1 MTLNLESFDEKSK
14 KKSTTKYKAALGVGS
29 VVSLFGI
36 GSTLAANISLNG
48 GGNVEFGQGVATTAA
63 CDEDGFSIT
72 PVTVYDNA
80 HSIFRVASVEV
91 TGINLTPEGTNWAE
105 SGDVID
111 KNESGGVD
119 LTDAKLQFPGQY
131 YDTETNDW
139 KRTCDNVVLDFAS
152 YTNDAQ
158 YSKYTL
164 DAYEDRNNGAGHIPG
179 TWLVTTTTSPL
190 MWSQKFADDSSD
202 LYDDVPNGYPNEES
216 PSIAAVIDTDET
228 FQYGYASNFFVGG
241 GNRATWINGYANLY
255 LGSQNPNG
263 ESSSFAFKFYEP
275 DFRPNAAAISKITV
289 QSMKLAPDNYY
300 ASWNDGPGTSQ
311 WLNGG

>member
-1 MTLNLESFDEKSK
+1 MTLDLESSGESSK

-63 CDEDGFSIT
+63 CDEDGFDIN

-111 KNESGGVD
+111 KNESGGSPD

-131 YDTETNDW
+131 YDTVANDW

-158 YSKYTL
+158 YAKYTS
-164 DAYEDRNNGAGHIPG
+164 DAYGDENPTDTR
-179 TWLVTTTTSPL
+179 SPL
-190 MWSQKFADDSSD
+190 FWVQRFASGSSD
-202 LYDDVPNGYPNEES
+202 LDLSNGYRTAEM
-216 PSIAAVIDTDET
+216 
-228 FQYGYASNFFVGG
+228 SNFAAIFDVDDTVTSNDSYEDNFFGG
-241 GNRATWINGYANLY
+241 GN
-255 LGSQNPNG
+255 NPVWLTNWLPVFVMDQTVLDG
-263 ESSSFAFKFYEP
+263 ASSSFAFGINSYY
-275 DFRPNAAAISKITV
+275 RPNAAAISKITV

-300 ASWNDGPGTSQ
+300 ANWDNGPGTSQ
-311 WLNGG
+311 WSNGG